1 MLCLKPNQ
9 NFPTH
14 KKDAQT
20 MKEILKEK
28 EKLRTQVIDSNVF
41 NKLI

>member
-1 MLCLKPNQ
+1 MLCLKPDQ

-14 KKDAQT
+14 RKDAQT
-20 MKEILKEK
+20 MKTILKEK
-28 EKLRTQVIDSNVF
+28 EKLRTQLIYSNVF